1 MGAETQNQ
9 RLAGDATRR
18 AQALEGVQRRRAA
31 IRTRGAAP
39 APSEERRPVGEEET
53 GMAPMFPNQVPGA
66 SFGQQVPPG
75 FEEAAFRRSEITRE
89 RDRTG
94 RREELF
100 NQFQQ
105 AAAQRGGEQTERIA
119 PGGAVERGAGIFG
132 APFGG
137 AGTGG
142 PTSGIAFG
150 PGRANRMPERGT
162 PDYARMIERMR
173 GLGRR

>member
-9 RLAGDATRR
+9 RLAGDSSRR
-18 AQALEGVQRRRAA
+18 AQALEGMQRRRAA
-31 IRTRGAAP
+31 IRGRGEAP
-39 APSEERRPVGEEET
+39 APGPGPAGEQET
-53 GMAPMFPNQVPGA
+53 GPASMFPNQVPGA
-66 SFGQQVPPG
+66 APQIPLG
-75 FEEAAFRRSEITRE
+75 FEEASFRRSEITRE

-94 RREELF
+94 RRQELF
-100 NQFQQ
+100 DQFQR
-105 AAAQRGGEQTERIA
+105 AAAQRGEGQAERIA

-142 PTSGIAFG
+142 ANSGIVFG
-150 PGRANRMPERGT
+150 PGRANRMPDRGT
-162 PDYARMIERMR
+162 PEYAQLIERMR

>member
-9 RLAGDATRR
+9 RLAGDASRR
-18 AQALEGVQRRRAA
+18 AQALEGMQRRRAA
-31 IRTRGAAP
+31 IRGRGEAP
-39 APSEERRPVGEEET
+39 APGPAGEQET
-53 GMAPMFPNQVPGA
+53 GPASMFPNQVPGG
-66 SFGQQVPPG
+66 SFGGAQVPPG
-75 FEEAAFRRSEITRE
+75 FEEAAFRRSEVTRE
-89 RDRTG
+89 RDRSG

-100 NQFQQ
+100 NRFQQ
-105 AAAQRGGEQTERIA
+105 AAAERGEPTTERIA

-150 PGRANRMPERGT
+150 PGRANRMPDRGT
-162 PDYARMIERMR
+162 PEYAQLIERMR